1 MKYITKISNVLI
13 GLAAVLVL
21 AGCASN
27 NGIDLIFDTDANNEI
42 DDQHAIAY
50 LLLNEESF
58 NTLAITTNVTVN
70 GSIQDQCDEVRRVS
84 TLLNKDVRI
93 IPGATASFE
102 EIAGT
107 LAEPEFDGAEAVDY
121 IIEQSLAHSPED
133 KLTVVAVGKLTNVA
147 LAIAK
152 KPEITP
158 NLKVVWLGANYPE
171 PGEHNM
177 VSDIPSM
184 NYVLDSDV
192 ELDVSIVR
200 YGKASGTDAVR
211 LRIDR
216 VREEIAGKGPVAK
229 TPVTG
234 RHGGEFTCFGD
245 YSLNLFENIGKAED
259 GSRALFDMACVAVVK
274 NPDWCEAR
282 EIPSPI
288 FVDGEW
294 VDRPDNPRHITLLEN
309 YKGDEI
315 IDDFIAVLSSRD

>member
-1 MKYITKISNVLI
+1 MMK
-13 GLAAVLVL
+13 LARIIIPVAALLVA
-21 AGCASN
+21 AGCTN
-27 NGIDLIFDTDANNEI
+27 NAGMDLIFDTDANNEI

-58 NTLAITTNVTVN
+58 NTLAITTNVTIN
-70 GSIQDQCDEVRRVS
+70 GSIQDQCDEVRRVAD
-84 TLLNKDVRI
+84 LLNKDVKI
-93 IPGATASFE
+93 LPGATSRFD

-107 LAEPEFDGAEAVDY
+107 LADPEYDGSEAVDY
-121 IIEQSLAHSPED
+121 IIEQSLAHSPEN

-158 NLKVVWLGANYPE
+158 NLKVVWLGVNYPE

-177 VSDIPSM
+177 ICDIPSM

-192 ELDVSIVR
+192 ELYISVVR

-211 LRIDR
+211 IKIDR
-216 VREEIAGKGPVAK
+216 VRDEIAGKGPVAK
-229 TPVTG
+229 APVTG

-245 YSLNLFENIGKAED
+245 YSVNLFENIEKAED

-274 NPDWCEAR
+274 NHGWCDATV
-282 EIPSPI
+282 IPAPVL
-288 FVDGEW
+288 VDGNW
-294 VDRPDNPRHITLLEN
+294 MDRPDNPRHVTLLEN

-315 IDDFIAVLSSRD
+315 IDDFIAVLSR

>member
-1 MKYITKISNVLI
+1 MK
-13 GLAAVLVL
+13 LARIIIPVAALLVA
-21 AGCASN
+21 AGCTN
-27 NGIDLIFDTDANNEI
+27 NAGMDLIFDTDANNEI

-58 NTLAITTNVTVN
+58 NTLAITTNVTIN
-70 GSIQDQCDEVRRVS
+70 GSIQDQCDEVRRVAD
-84 TLLNKDVRI
+84 LLNKDVKI
-93 IPGATASFE
+93 LPGATSRFD

-107 LAEPEFDGAEAVDY
+107 LADPEYDGFEAVDY
-121 IIEQSLAHSPED
+121 IIEQSLAHSPEN

-158 NLKVVWLGANYPE
+158 NLKVVWLGVNYPE

-177 VSDIPSM
+177 ICDIPSM

-192 ELDVSIVR
+192 ELYISVVR

-211 LRIDR
+211 IKIDR
-216 VREEIAGKGPVAK
+216 VRDEIAGKGPVAK
-229 TPVTG
+229 ALVTG

-245 YSLNLFENIGKAED
+245 YSVNLFENIEKAED

-274 NPDWCEAR
+274 NPGWCDATV
-282 EIPSPI
+282 IPAPVL
-288 FVDGEW
+288 VDGNW
-294 VDRPDNPRHITLLEN
+294 VDRPDNPRHVTLLEN

-315 IDDFIAVLSSRD
+315 IDDFIAVLSG

>member
-1 MKYITKISNVLI
+1 MKIFNFLITSAALI
-13 GLAAVLVL
+13 LSV
-21 AGCASN
+21 GCASN

-50 LLLNEESF
+50 LLLNEDSF

-70 GSIQDQCDEVRRVS
+70 GSIQDQCDEVQRVAS
-84 TLLNKDVRI
+84 LLNKDVKI
-93 IPGATASFE
+93 LPGATAKFE

-107 LAEPEFDGAEAVDY
+107 LTDPAYDGFEAVDY
-121 IIEQSLAHSPED
+121 IIEQSLAHSPEN

-171 PGEHNM
+171 PGEHNL
-177 VSDIPSM
+177 VCDIPSM

-192 ELDVSIVR
+192 ELQISIVR
-200 YGKASGTDAVR
+200 YGKPSGTDAVR
-211 LRIDR
+211 VRINR

-274 NPDWCEAR
+274 NPDWCEAT
-282 EIPSPI
+282 EIPSPTM
-288 FVDGEW
+288 VDGEW
-294 VDRPDNPRHITLLEN
+294 VDRPDNPRHITILEN

-315 IDDFIAVLSSRD
+315 IDDFIAVLSES